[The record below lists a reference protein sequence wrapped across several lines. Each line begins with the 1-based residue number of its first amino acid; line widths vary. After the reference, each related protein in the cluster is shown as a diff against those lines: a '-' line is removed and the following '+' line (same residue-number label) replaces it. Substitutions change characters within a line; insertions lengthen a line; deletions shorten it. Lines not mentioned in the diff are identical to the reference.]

1 MAKDSSQHRVI
12 ARNRKAR
19 HEYHLT
25 EHTEAGIVL
34 TGTEV
39 KSVRAGKVQLKDGF
53 VEFRNGEAY
62 LCSVHVSP
70 YSHGNREN
78 HDPERP
84 RKLLL
89 RRREID
95 KLFGR
100 TQAKGFTVVPLAM
113 YVKGHLVK
121 VEIALAQGKK
131 LYDKRQTAREQEM
144 DREARQAM
152 KTALRDQDH

>member
-1 MAKDSSQHRVI
+1 MTTDHPHLRVL

-25 EHTEAGIVL
+25 DAVEAGIVL

-39 KSVRAGKVQLKDGF
+39 KAMRAGKVQLKDGF
-53 VEFRNGEAY
+53 VEFRDGQAW
-62 LCSVHVSP
+62 LTSVHVSH

-78 HDPERP
+78 HEPERP

-89 RRREID
+89 HKREID
-95 KLFGR
+95 RLSGR
-100 TQAKGFTVVPLAM
+100 TQAKGFTVVPLSI
-113 YVKGHLVK
+113 YLKGNRIK
-121 VEIALAQGKK
+121 VEIALARGKK
-131 LYDKRQTAREQEM
+131 LYDKRQAEREREL

-152 KTALRDQDH
+152 KTALAGH

>member
-1 MAKDSSQHRVI
+1 MTTDNPHFRVL

-25 EHTEAGIVL
+25 DAVEAGIVL

-39 KSVRAGKVQLKDGF
+39 KAMRAGKVQLKDGF
-53 VEFRNGEAY
+53 VEFRDGEAW
-62 LCSVHVSP
+62 LTSVHVSH

-78 HDPERP
+78 HEPERP

-89 RRREID
+89 HKREID
-95 KLFGR
+95 RMAGR
-100 TQAKGFTVVPLAM
+100 IQTKGFTVVPLSI
-113 YVKGHLVK
+113 YLKGNRIK
-121 VEIALAQGKK
+121 VEIALARGKK
-131 LYDKRQTAREQEM
+131 LYDKRQTEREREL

-152 KTALRDQDH
+152 KTALAGH

>member
-1 MAKDSSQHRVI
+1 MAKAKATPKREPVKVL

-19 HEYHLT
+19 FDYHILET
-25 EHTEAGIVL
+25 FEAGMAL

-39 KSVRAGKVQLKDGF
+39 KSARDGKVQLKDSY
-53 VEFRNGEAY
+53 VEVRDGQAW
-62 LCSVHVSP
+62 LVGAHISP
-70 YSHGNREN
+70 YTHGNREN

-95 KLFGR
+95 KLMGR
-100 TQAKGFTVVPLAM
+100 SMIKGQTIVPLQV
-113 YVKGHLVK
+113 YLKGSWIK

-131 LYDKRQTAREQEM
+131 LYDKRRAEKKKIQEREM
-144 DREARQAM
+144 REAIKGWR
-152 KTALRDQDH
+152 